1 MVLTLASQESSQ
13 RLAQETSSPQTKT
26 KLLWNKLLIKKFPV
40 ATQPDPSPSPH
51 SPKPTVPLLDQPL
64 KKMGPSAYVPQ
75 MITLFSN
82 GPAPEQGG
90 WVFKSL
96 CLTDSFECNLDPMS
110 KKGLSSV
117 VLVVKFDKNKK
128 AEKCSCT
135 PNDQNSQW
143 NFEIPVWIWI
153 IWLFMMDLW
162 YMMPCWSHSKLKK
175 VLTAGVN

>member
-1 MVLTLASQESSQ
+1 MVHNLKLWIEFWLCLPSQ
-13 RLAQETSSPQTKT
+13 
-26 KLLWNKLLIKKFPV
+26 LWFHIGQWYQGQGIWRCCEDCLICIQV
-40 ATQPDPSPSPH
+40 
-51 SPKPTVPLLDQPL
+51 
-64 KKMGPSAYVPQ
+64 YVPQ

-162 YMMPCWSHSKLKK
+162 CMMPCWSHSKLKI
-175 VLTAGVN
+175 VVTAGVN